1 MPSERTQIESNSV
14 NSGIFEKRDF
24 FAKGLSIQFFGGKTL
39 LGTTTALGGRI
50 FFLFKELR
58 PQYHFSSYLPTNI
71 IATFN
76 FQKRYNP
83 FPLVGIKNSA
93 GSFVFGIEASQALPV
108 LEVEADPKCFVS
120 TQLQTRCFGWKKF
133 IVVYKQR

>member
-1 MPSERTQIESNSV
+1 MKES
-14 NSGIFEKRDF
+14 
-24 FAKGLSIQFFGGKTL
+24 
-39 LGTTTALGGRI
+39 
-50 FFLFKELR
+50 
-58 PQYHFSSYLPTNI
+58 SSYLPTNI

-93 GSFVFGIEASQALPV
+93 DSFVFGIGASQALPV

-120 TQLQTRCFGWKKF
+120 TQLQTRCFGWKTLLLFRNNSNFRNSRNGGATLGKKRY
-133 IVVYKQR
+133 VVAK